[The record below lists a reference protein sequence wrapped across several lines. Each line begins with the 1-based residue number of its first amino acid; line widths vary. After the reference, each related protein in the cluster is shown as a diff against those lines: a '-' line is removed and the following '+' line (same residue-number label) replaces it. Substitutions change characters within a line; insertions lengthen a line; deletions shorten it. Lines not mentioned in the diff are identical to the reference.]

1 MSQPLEKSYIF
12 TFWLPVGR
20 VGPTTDCSRGSMI
33 HSGSEGLPAGREV
46 ICVVFG
52 MQVGL
57 YHLKCLLMERCG
69 R

>member
-1 MSQPLEKSYIF
+1 M
-12 TFWLPVGR
+12 GR
-20 VGPTTDCSRGSMI
+20 VGPTTECSSAVAMI
-33 HSGSEGLPAGREV
+33 HSRSQGLAAGREV

-57 YHLKCLLMERCG
+57 YLLKCLLMKERCG